1 MPLDGNHG
9 LENWH
14 DERASGRWI
23 DVFREGLHFTSRDL
37 VGHKSK
43 DGTKK
48 KVLTSTATGEN

>member
-48 KVLTSTATGEN
+48 KF